1 MTMSGARAQR
11 DRVITFDDVPEPGHI
26 NFGIGQPSPDLL
38 DLELVHAASERFF
51 AQAEPLDLNYGEK
64 QGDARFRA
72 ALGGLLER
80 EYGRPAPPETLFLT
94 AGNSQALDYVCS
106 RFTRPGDTVFV
117 EDPSYF
123 LAFQIL
129 RDHGL
134 EVVGIPVDADGLD
147 VEALERELGRHA
159 PALLYTVPSYQNP
172 TGRTLSQG
180 RRARLVELSREH
192 DFLVV
197 ADEVYQML
205 WYRDPPP
212 PALGTRAEEGKVL
225 SLGSFSK
232 ILAPG
237 MRLGWIQTNA
247 ELMEGL
253 LAGGVVN
260 SGGSLNQF
268 TSHVV
273 RHAMEEELLDRHLHR
288 LRQVL
293 GTRVEVMDRR
303 LRSRAAEFLEW
314 EVPEGGYFFW
324 LRMRGPTDPTELRSH
339 AAGYRTGFQPGALF
353 SAGAAI
359 CPDYLRLS
367 FARYTAAE
375 IEEGVDRLA
384 ALLQDHARKGA

>member
-1 MTMSGARAQR
+1 MSGTGAPR

-38 DLELVHAASERFF
+38 DVELVRSASKRFF
-51 AQAEPLDLNYGEK
+51 ASAEPLDLNYGEK
-64 QGDARFRA
+64 QGDVRFRA
-72 ALGGLLER
+72 ALSGLLER
-80 EYGRPAPPETLFLT
+80 EYGRPAPPESLFLT
-94 AGNSQALDYVCS
+94 AGNSQALDFVCS
-106 RFTRPGDTVFV
+106 RYTRPGDTVFV

-123 LAFQIL
+123 LAFRIL

-134 EVVGIPVDADGLD
+134 DIVGIPVDADGLD
-147 VEALERELGRHA
+147 VEALEREIERHA
-159 PALLYTVPSYQNP
+159 PVLLYTIPSYQNP
-172 TGRTLSQG
+172 TGRTLSQA

-205 WYRDPPP
+205 WYGHPPP
-212 PALGTRAEEGKVL
+212 PALGTWAEEGNVL

-237 MRLGWIQTNA
+237 MRLGWIQANTA
-247 ELMEGL
+247 LMEEL
-253 LAGGVVN
+253 LAGGVIN

-273 RHAMEEELLDRHLHR
+273 RHAIEEGTLYSHISR
-288 LRQVL
+288 LREVL
-293 GTRVEVMDRR
+293 GARVDVMDRV
-303 LRSRAAEFLEW
+303 LRSSLADFLEW

-324 LRMRGPTDPTELRSH
+324 LKMRGPTDTTVLKSY
-339 AAGYRTGFQPGALF
+339 AGKYRTGFQPGALF
-353 SAGAAI
+353 SAGGKRFH
-359 CPDYLRLS
+359 DYLRLS
-367 FARYTAAE
+367 FAHYTEAE

-384 ALLQDHARKGA
+384 ALLEDRARKGS